1 MNDTTHPREGER
13 LTELSLAIRESTLRR
28 LRRVPEGAEDWR
40 PATDA
45 LSFADLAH
53 HLIQADDWLME
64 KLADPSRAGMR
75 ARVGQAGRVDR
86 AGFERL
92 LERLVTSGEGRA
104 ERLSGLTDTE
114 LAGRIPDDRFGG
126 EVSVWWVVVRGNLE
140 HEAHHRGQIAAMLRL
155 LGEWPGTG

>member
-1 MNDTTHPREGER
+1 MTPSSEGKR
-13 LTELSLAIRESTLRR
+13 LAELSLAIRESSLTR
-28 LRRVPEGAEDWR
+28 LRRVPEGAEEWR

-53 HLIQADDWLME
+53 HLLQADHWLME

-86 AGFERL
+86 AEFERL
-92 LERLVTSGEGRA
+92 LERLVTSGEARA
-104 ERLSGLTDTE
+104 EWLSELSEGE
-114 LAGRIPDDRFGG
+114 LASRIPDDRFGG

-140 HEAHHRGQIAAMLRL
+140 HEAHHRGQIAVMLRA
-155 LGEWPGTG
+155 LGEWPGVR